1 MPDQK
6 LYLVSYAP
14 YWHNGSSVRA
24 RSYDYILA
32 ALPAVFMGILQYG
45 VPAFRVV
52 AFSVSCAVLWE
63 LLLNKAMKKP
73 VTIVDGNAAVIG
85 LLLAMML
92 PATAPWWAV
101 LIGALAAILVGKWV
115 YGGLGCNP
123 LNPPMVAFAMLMLS
137 WKGVVDFNAAL
148 VNFDLGFDMAY
159 PPASLKYFGASAVED
174 FTVWGLLMGRQSG
187 GIGTTFGLGLIAGG
201 LYLILRGHV
210 RWEIPASFIAGI
222 LITASLFHVS
232 DPARYG
238 APIFHLLTGSTL
250 LAAFFL
256 IGEDSSSPVNRI
268 PMFLYG
274 ALGGF
279 LTVLIR
285 SIGIYPDGVVFAVL
299 LINICNPLL
308 DKIRPKAFGKGAQDA

>member
-6 LYLVSYAP
+6 LYVVSHAP
-14 YWHNGSSVRA
+14 YWHNGDSIRT
-24 RSYDYILA
+24 RSFDYILA
-32 ALPAVFMGILQYG
+32 ALPAVVVGISQYG
-45 VPAFRVV
+45 VAAFRVA

-63 LLLNKAMKKP
+63 LLLNKVMKRP

-101 LIGALAAILVGKWV
+101 LVGALAAILVGKWV
-115 YGGLGCNP
+115 YGGIGCNP
-123 LNPPMVAFAMLMLS
+123 LNPVMVAFAMLLLS

-148 VNFDLGFDMAY
+148 VNFDLGFAMPY
-159 PPASLKYFGASAVED
+159 PPASLKYFGAAAVED
-174 FTVWGLLMGRQSG
+174 FTVWQLLMGRQTG

-210 RWEIPASFIAGI
+210 RWEIPASFVAGI
-222 LITASLFHVS
+222 LITAFLFQVS
-232 DPARYG
+232 DPDKYG

-256 IGEDSSSPVNRI
+256 IGEDSSSPVNRT
-268 PMFLYG
+268 PMFIYG

-299 LINICNPLL
+299 LINIFNPLL

>member
-6 LYLVSYAP
+6 LYLVSHAP
-14 YWHNGSSVRA
+14 YWHNGSSIQA
-24 RSYDYILA
+24 KSLDYILA
-32 ALPAVFMGILQYG
+32 ALPAVLMGISQYG
-45 VPAFRVV
+45 IAALRVV
-52 AFSVSCAVLWE
+52 AFSISCAVLWE
-63 LLLNKAMKKP
+63 LVLNKAMKRP
-73 VTIVDGNAAVIG
+73 VTIVDGNAGVIG

-101 LIGALAAILVGKWV
+101 VIGTLAAVLVGKWV
-115 YGGLGCNP
+115 YGGVGCNP
-123 LNPPMVAFAMLMLS
+123 LNPAMVAFAMILLS

-148 VNFDLGFDMAY
+148 VHYDLGFPMAY
-159 PPASLKYFGASAVED
+159 PPASLKYFGTQAVEH
-174 FTVWGLLMGRQSG
+174 FTVWGLLMGRQTG

-201 LYLILRGHV
+201 VYLILRGHV
-210 RWEIPASFIAGI
+210 RWEIPASFIAG
-222 LITASLFHVS
+222 LLVTAFFFHLS
-232 DPARYG
+232 SPAKYG
-238 APIFHLLTGSTL
+238 TPIFHLLTGSSL

-268 PMFLYG
+268 PMVIYG

-308 DKIRPKAFGKGAQDA
+308 DKIRPRALGKGAQDA